1 MIQTVIV
8 ILILAATLFFTVR
21 WIVRTT
27 RGKGGCGCGCSGCPY
42 RGDCNKNEP
51 PAGRRKSTTPDL

>member
-1 MIQTVIV
+1 MIQTAIV
-8 ILILAATLFFTVR
+8 ILIVATTVFFAVR

-42 RGDCNKNEP
+42 RGECNKKE
-51 PAGRRKSTTPDL
+51 ADT